1 LSYTPSGDPFAATR
15 AAMQERRICVIRI
28 RARQAPDSAE
38 VGKTRNPPPDQPGA
52 ASALT
57 RQRGVGARSRRAIRF
72 CAMMSS
78 RRIFAENPPIPQNS
92 RSFSRLREFRH
103 TIEPRTRTSDRRRLS
118 LGCRGHGSPARID
131 FAVEGVIAFGRTAP
145 VEIERHRGSAHLLEL
160 LRRLIEFE
168 SLRYYRANRSVS

>member
-1 LSYTPSGDPFAATR
+1 
-15 AAMQERRICVIRI
+15 
-28 RARQAPDSAE
+28 
-38 VGKTRNPPPDQPGA
+38 
-52 ASALT
+52 
-57 RQRGVGARSRRAIRF
+57 
-72 CAMMSS
+72 MMSS

-145 VEIERHRGSAHLLEL
+145 VEIERHRGSAHLLEV
-160 LRRLIEFE
+160 LRRLVEIE
-168 SLRYYRANRSVS
+168 SLRNCGIERAGVGAVEQQSGLTVMNGLAETARAMGDR